1 MRKQKMSIIF
11 IQWNKAQPMVETEI
25 PDIRVQFSVRVTCQN
40 RKNISED
47 ISAHTND
54 IKKWY
59 MLGAKDFHDVS
70 EFTIDYNKKTGFFDV
85 SFMTS
90 TINEER
96 DMRLADPDVEGDFP
110 IVISDEAYFIFGA
123 IVV

>member
-1 MRKQKMSIIF
+1 
-11 IQWNKAQPMVETEI
+11 MVETEI
-25 PDIRVQFSVRVTCQN
+25 PDVRVQFSVQVTCQN

-47 ISAHTND
+47 ISIHTAE
-54 IKKWY
+54 IEKWY
-59 MLGAKDFHDVS
+59 MMGAKDFHDVS
-70 EFTIDYNKKTGFFDV
+70 EFTIVYNTRSGFFDV
-85 SFMTS
+85 SFMTT

-110 IVISDEAYFIFGA
+110 IVISDEAYFILGA

>member
-1 MRKQKMSIIF
+1 MSIIF

-25 PDIRVQFSVRVTCQN
+25 PDIRVQFAVRVTCQN

-47 ISAHTND
+47 ISIHTAE
-54 IKKWY
+54 IEKWY

-70 EFTIDYNKKTGFFDV
+70 EFTIVYNTRSGFFDV
-85 SFMTS
+85 SFMTT

-110 IVISDEAYFIFGA
+110 ILIRDEAYFILGA